1 MRGITDEDKE
11 GKDSHLQLQKKV
23 CVHLSHGKQQILR
36 LMLQQLGDIKGL
48 SDTKIEKMLEA
59 AKKCVTGYG
68 WQTAASVEKQVS

>member
-1 MRGITDEDKE
+1 
-11 GKDSHLQLQKKV
+11 
-23 CVHLSHGKQQILR
+23 
-36 LMLQQLGDIKGL
+36 MLQQLGDIKGL